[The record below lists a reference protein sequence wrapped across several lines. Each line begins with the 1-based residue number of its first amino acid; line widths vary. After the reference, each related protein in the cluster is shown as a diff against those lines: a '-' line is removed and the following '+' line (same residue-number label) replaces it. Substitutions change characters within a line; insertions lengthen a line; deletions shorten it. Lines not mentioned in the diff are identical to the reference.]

1 MSVPSIAIDE
11 NEGRSAF
18 LVRTYLHLL
27 GSVVLFA
34 LIEVVLFSS
43 GAAEPIARAMMSVS
57 WLLVLGGFIL
67 VGWLASLAAHAVE
80 DPLAQYAAL
89 ATYVLSE
96 ALIFVPLLYAAEE
109 RSPGTVASAAALTV
123 LGFAALTL
131 VVFQTRKDFSFLR
144 PFLVWTGLI
153 VLLLIVASV
162 LLAAP
167 LGFTFTIFMVGYAGA
182 AILYDTSSVLRDFPA
197 DRHVAAALELFA
209 SIALLFWYLVQSVAD
224 SD

>member
-1 MSVPSIAIDE
+1 MSGASIAIDA

-27 GSVVLFA
+27 GSVVLFV
-34 LIEVVLFSS
+34 LIETVLFSS

-67 VGWLASLAAHAVE
+67 VGWLASLAAHTVE

-89 ATYVLSE
+89 GTYVLAE
-96 ALIFVPLLYAAEE
+96 ALIFVPLLYGAEE
-109 RSPGTVASAAALTV
+109 HSPGSVASAAALTV
-123 LGFAALTL
+123 VGFAVLTL
-131 VVFQTRKDFSFLR
+131 VVFQTRHDFSFLR
-144 PFLVWTGLI
+144 PFLVWIGFI
-153 VLLLIVASV
+153 VLVLIVASV

-167 LGFTFTIFMVGYAGA
+167 LGPTFAICMVGYAGA

-209 SIALLFWYLVQSVAD
+209 SIALLFWYLLQLVAD